1 MERPTMAD
9 SERTAEKRV
18 FSGQILLY
26 RRKFKGKES
35 PNWRARIRVPSSL
48 GYLDFS
54 THSRYEAEAER
65 IAIDRFREAEG
76 RTQQGLPL
84 RPILFERA
92 AQEYV
97 LWKHGQANVGRCSE
111 TVFKYHKSIVE
122 GALIPF
128 FAGKFLHKLRP
139 VDVERFQENR
149 RNINN
154 RPGTHVR
161 PATINR
167 DNAVLRA
174 VFKFA
179 QRQDYIQVAPSVEN
193 VSAFAR
199 RPSFTTAEA
208 EVLKAKL
215 DEWAAST
222 HAFDGPHVKDYRIL
236 FRLYC
241 LVIYFAGIRPGKEM
255 ASLRWEDLEHIQDGN
270 ANYVL
275 LKVRTAKRKN
285 GELAFRPV
293 IGLDELWKSFT
304 ALEGSYLKKDHGYIF
319 AHPRTTQLAPSFIGL
334 PIASFKGQ
342 WSNFIKWAGIEHES
356 SPPYRNRTLYSLRHL
371 YFEQRLIHSD
381 VRLHELAVNGGSS
394 PEVISRWYHHAT
406 AKEYAPSLSKVIAKV
421 NADEKEK

>member
-1 MERPTMAD
+1 MAD

-35 PNWRARIRVPSSL
+35 PNWRARIRVPSSK

-54 THSRYEAEAER
+54 THTRYEAEAER
-65 IAIDRFREAEG
+65 IAIDKFREAEG

-84 RPILFERA
+84 RPILFERVA
-92 AQEYV
+92 REYV
-97 LWKHGQANVGRCSE
+97 AWKQGQAKVGRCSE
-111 TVFKYHKSIVE
+111 TICKYHSSIVE
-122 GALIPF
+122 GALIPYF
-128 FAGKFLHKLRP
+128 GAMFLHKMRP
-139 VDVERFQENR
+139 VDVEGFQER
-149 RNINN
+149 RTNFSN
-154 RPGTHVR
+154 RPGTRVR

-179 QRQDYIQVAPSVEN
+179 LRQDYIRTAPIIEN

-199 RPSFTTAEA
+199 RPSFTTDEA

-215 DEWAAST
+215 DEWVAST
-222 HAFDGPHVKDYRIL
+222 HDFDGPHVKDYRIL

-255 ASLRWEDLEHIQDGN
+255 ASLRWEDLEHIKDGS
-270 ANYVL
+270 ASYVL
-275 LKVRTAKRKN
+275 MKVRTAKRKD
-285 GELAFRPV
+285 GELVFRPV
-293 IGLDELWKSFT
+293 IGLDELWRAFE

-334 PIASFKGQ
+334 PIASFKVQ
-342 WSNFIKWAGIEHES
+342 WSSFVKWAGIEHEK

-394 PEVISRWYHHAT
+394 PEVIARWYHHAT
-406 AKEYAPSLSKVIAKV
+406 AKEYAPSLSKVIARV
-421 NADEKEK
+421 NSAEKEK

>member
-1 MERPTMAD
+1 MAD
-9 SERTAEKRV
+9 SERTTEKRV

-35 PNWRARIRVPSSL
+35 PYWRARIRVPSSK

-65 IAIDRFREAEG
+65 IAIDKFREAEG

-92 AQEYV
+92 AREYIE
-97 LWKHGQANVGRCSE
+97 WKQGQAKVGRCSD
-111 TVFKYHKSIVE
+111 TVYRYHKSVLE

-128 FAGKFLHKLRP
+128 FGAMFLHKMRP

-149 RNINN
+149 RNNSI
-154 RPGTHVR
+154 RPNVQVR

-174 VFKFA
+174 VLKFA
-179 QRQDYIQVAPSVEN
+179 LRQEYIRTVPSIEN

-199 RPSFTTAEA
+199 RPSFSTDEA

-215 DEWAAST
+215 NEWVNSP
-222 HAFDGPHVKDYRIL
+222 HDFDGPHVRDYRIL

-255 ASLRWEDLEHIQDGN
+255 ASLRWEDLEHIRDGGL
-270 ANYVL
+270 NYVL
-275 LKVRTAKRKN
+275 LKVRTAKRKD
-285 GELAFRPV
+285 GETVFRPV
-293 IGLDELWKSFT
+293 IGLDELWRAFE
-304 ALEGSYLKKDHGYIF
+304 ALNGTYLKKESGYIF
-319 AHPRTTQLAPSFIGL
+319 AHPRTTQLERKFIGL
-334 PIASFKGQ
+334 PIASFRTQ
-342 WSNFIKWAGIEHES
+342 WNTFIKWARLES
-356 SPPYRNRTLYSLRHL
+356 EPAPPYRKRTLYSLRHL

-394 PEVISRWYHHAT
+394 PEVIARWYHHAT
-406 AKEYAPSLSKVIAKV
+406 AKEYAPSLSKVIARV
-421 NADEKEK
+421 NRTEQEDT

>member
-1 MERPTMAD
+1 M
-9 SERTAEKRV
+9 
-18 FSGQILLY
+18 
-26 RRKFKGKES
+26 
-35 PNWRARIRVPSSL
+35 PSSK

-65 IAIDRFREAEG
+65 IAIDKFREAEG

-92 AQEYV
+92 AREYIE
-97 LWKHGQANVGRCSE
+97 WKQGQAKVGRCSD
-111 TVFKYHKSIVE
+111 TVYRYHKSVLE

-128 FAGKFLHKLRP
+128 FGAMFLHKMRP

-149 RNINN
+149 RNNSI
-154 RPGTHVR
+154 RPNVQVR

-174 VFKFA
+174 VLKFA
-179 QRQDYIQVAPSVEN
+179 LRQEYIRTVPSIEN

-199 RPSFTTAEA
+199 RPSFSTDEA

-215 DEWAAST
+215 NEWVNSL
-222 HAFDGPHVKDYRIL
+222 HDFDGPHVRDYRIL

-255 ASLRWEDLEHIQDGN
+255 TSLRWEDLEHIRDGGL
-270 ANYVL
+270 NYVL
-275 LKVRTAKRKN
+275 LKVRTAKRKD
-285 GELAFRPV
+285 GETVFRPV
-293 IGLDELWKSFT
+293 IGLDELWQAFE
-304 ALEGSYLKKDHGYIF
+304 ALNGTYLKKDAGYIF
-319 AHPRTTQLAPSFIGL
+319 AHPRTTQLDRKFIGL
-334 PIASFKGQ
+334 PIASFRTQ
-342 WSNFIKWAGIEHES
+342 WNTFIKWADLEIEPA
-356 SPPYRNRTLYSLRHL
+356 PPYRKRTLYSLRHL

-394 PEVISRWYHHAT
+394 PEVIARWYHHAT
-406 AKEYAPSLSKVIAKV
+406 AKEYAPSLSKVIARV
-421 NADEKEK
+421 NRTEKDDGQ